1 MHRIKNIIFVRLC
14 FSPVL
19 SGTWKILWMTYMSNS
34 YHEKFH
40 IEKHVR
46 QNYDMVT
53 NDMLVLSLFS
63 SCKCNI
69 TGWFVWYR
77 GQVLIPLHL
86 SSSEWPSFGWDL
98 CSLGRDCFP
107 VPWSFFYNQCICLLY
122 GGQWDAAS
130 FSCCISCP
138 FPCGAYL
145 LTARKLPYFQL
156 TRCT

>member
-1 MHRIKNIIFVRLC
+1 M
-14 FSPVL
+14 
-19 SGTWKILWMTYMSNS
+19 
-34 YHEKFH
+34 
-40 IEKHVR
+40 
-46 QNYDMVT
+46 T
-53 NDMLVLSLFS
+53 NDTLVLSLFS

-86 SSSEWPSFGWDL
+86 GSSEWPGFGWDL

-107 VPWSFFYNQCICLLY
+107 MPWSFFYNQCICLLY

-130 FSCCISCP
+130 FSCCISCS

-145 LTARKLPYFQL
+145 TDSKKTTIFPADKMHIDFRMKIWGKDLFVWIARHLQILGSCFKEEGYSSQYVQY
-156 TRCT
+156 CISMV